1 MRLGYNT
8 WSTPNL
14 AFADAVQHL
23 SRIGYDSVEVT
34 VCEGWPTDA
43 AHASEEDAKRWRS
56 MARDAGLEISSVT
69 ANAPL
74 VCDEEMWALSRDRL
88 TRSFEIG
95 VVLGGGSPMPISL
108 GAHRPKAPL
117 LGGNPPP
124 IVAQTTWDADRPQ
137 IEDRFGEL
145 AGLAQRVGCV
155 VALEP
160 HSGAVVATPEQAL
173 AVLGAVRSPALGV
186 NLDISHFAV
195 RDFDLAEVV
204 DQLYPHTLVVEVKDH
219 LRRADGFDFLVPG
232 EGEFAYLPFLA
243 KLREVGYTG
252 TVSVEISVRRQA
264 KPDFDEIEAA
274 ELSYRTLATAF
285 AEAGIDRP
293 GQSREVTS

>member
-14 AFADAVQHL
+14 PFDQTVQHL

-43 AHASEEDAKRWRS
+43 LVAADEDAAQWRELA
-56 MARDAGLEISSVT
+56 ARAGLEISSVT

-74 VCDEEMWALSRDRL
+74 VCDEQIWADSRRRL
-88 TRSFEIG
+88 LRSFE
-95 VVLGGGSPMPISL
+95 VAAVLGGGRALPVSL
-108 GAHRPKAPL
+108 GAHKPKAPL

-124 IVAQTTWDADRPQ
+124 ITTQTSWEVDRQQ
-137 IEDRFGEL
+137 ISDRFGEL
-145 AGLAQRVGCV
+145 AELATGVGCT

-160 HSGAVVATPEQAL
+160 HAGAVVSMPEQAL
-173 AVLGAVRSPALGV
+173 AVLDDVGSPALGL

-204 DQLYPHTLVVEVKDH
+204 AALLPRAVVVEVKDH
-219 LRRADGFDFLVPG
+219 RRTESGFDFLTPG
-232 EGEFAYLPFLA
+232 EGEFDYPAFLA
-243 KLREVGYTG
+243 LLAEHGYAG

-264 KPDFDEIEAA
+264 LPDFDEVAAA
-274 ELSYRTLATAF
+274 ELSYRTLAA
-285 AEAGIDRP
+285 ACEQVGVVRP
-293 GQSREVTS
+293 ARQVPA